1 MPCASCVDA
10 QFACPVIRVLHSDI
24 GTSWV
29 RLWVYVCVYV
39 CLRVYVCVVCTG
51 VCVCVSVSS
60 VWLCVRVGILSFM
73 SSVHPLWEPDIEKPP
88 SRSLRRERRTWAIT
102 SSCSTISGCT
112 LIYRVVVIQSRAPG
126 FILYS
131 PTLEHS
137 PMSGPTSMHSDARS
151 PDEIAIC
158 FSFLERSGTL
168 VTCRSNAHSLAGG
181 G

>member
-29 RLWVYVCVYV
+29 RLCVCVCVYV

-73 SSVHPLWEPDIEKPP
+73 SSVHPLWEPDI
-88 SRSLRRERRTWAIT
+88 
-102 SSCSTISGCT
+102 
-112 LIYRVVVIQSRAPG
+112 
-126 FILYS
+126 
-131 PTLEHS
+131 
-137 PMSGPTSMHSDARS
+137 
-151 PDEIAIC
+151 
-158 FSFLERSGTL
+158 
-168 VTCRSNAHSLAGG
+168 
-181 G
+181 